1 MNAATTDMPI
11 LRPTPGQL
19 ALASAGIA
27 RQSPAARGLW
37 LAMSRHYPLIYVW
50 LENKRLHPLVDAP
63 PAAVLDRLNV
73 RAVLLGQGATLA
85 QRVVKPAA
93 PNLIAQRRPFEI
105 LQKLRLPREM
115 LQSKALGPLEAE
127 WQRLA
132 RLNNLWFVRRC
143 HLAYRD
149 DLAGSYREI
158 AGNDERVIELNLNT
172 ELTFSNYK
180 DERRVTLE
188 KGEAFFEVSHDL
200 SHPFVVR
207 AGEGKIR
214 VTGTRFNVWLYED
227 QVRVNLIEGSVLV
240 TSNAALP
247 GDGLRLGPAMQA
259 QYRHGDYTP
268 QISQTYAN
276 DNALAWRNG
285 KLVLDNLALNEA
297 LPLINRYLSKPL
309 KLADANT
316 GAIRVGGVYNV
327 KELGGLVNT
336 LPKVLP
342 VYLTRNNE
350 GDPVINSIPRQPPK
364 T

>member
-1 MNAATTDMPI
+1 MTQESLSEAEYDAITDAAAHWCMRLHAVDCSAEERLAFEQWRDAHPLHAFEYEAMLEIWDVAEHLP
-11 LRPTPGQL
+11 RPPLPPTLNVPL
-19 ALASAGIA
+19 TAAVPAWRRYAIAASVCALAV
-27 RQSPAARGLW
+27 PLAAYSGWNLGW
-37 LAMSRHYPLIYVW
+37 LPNSYQHFEAT
-50 LENKRLHPLVDAP
+50 D
-63 PAAVLDRLNV
+63 NV
-73 RAVLLGQGATLA
+73 RQVTL
-85 QRVVKPAA
+85 K
-93 PNLIAQRRPFEI
+93 
-105 LQKLRLPREM
+105 
-115 LQSKALGPLEAE
+115 
-127 WQRLA
+127 
-132 RLNNLWFVRRC
+132 
-143 HLAYRD
+143 D
-149 DLAGSYREI
+149 GSQ
-158 AGNDERVIELNLNT
+158 VELNLNT

-180 DERRVTLE
+180 DERRVTLK

-276 DNALAWRNG
+276 DNALAWRSG

-316 GAIRVGGVYNV
+316 GAIRVGGVYNI

-342 VYLTRNNE
+342 VYLTRNTE
-350 GDPVINSIPRQPPK
+350 GDPVINSMPRQPPK

>member
-1 MNAATTDMPI
+1 MTQESLSEAEYDAITDAAAHWCMRLHAVDCSVEERLAFEQWRDAHPLHAFEYEAMLEIWDVAEHLPRPPLPPTLNVPLTDAVPAWRRYAI
-11 LRPTPGQL
+11 AASVCAL
-19 ALASAGIA
+19 AL
-27 RQSPAARGLW
+27 PLAAYSGWNLGW
-37 LAMSRHYPLIYVW
+37 LPNSYQHFEAT
-50 LENKRLHPLVDAP
+50 D
-63 PAAVLDRLNV
+63 NV
-73 RAVLLGQGATLA
+73 RQVTL
-85 QRVVKPAA
+85 K
-93 PNLIAQRRPFEI
+93 
-105 LQKLRLPREM
+105 
-115 LQSKALGPLEAE
+115 
-127 WQRLA
+127 
-132 RLNNLWFVRRC
+132 
-143 HLAYRD
+143 D
-149 DLAGSYREI
+149 GSQ
-158 AGNDERVIELNLNT
+158 VELNLNT

-180 DERRVTLE
+180 DERRVTLK

-276 DNALAWRNG
+276 NNALAWRSG

-309 KLADANT
+309 KLADAST
-316 GAIRVGGVYNV
+316 GAIRVGGVYNI

-342 VYLTRNNE
+342 VYLTRNTD
-350 GDPVINSIPRQPPK
+350 GDPVINSMPRQPPK
-364 T
+364 S